1 MDWGNL
7 WLFVAGA
14 LAGYGIRPKGKP
26 ESRSQDAIISSR
38 ASASDRSNLLHAY
51 LRELSN
57 YLVQVNPERYYT
69 IYSRTL
75 DEQEKLFAQ
84 DKKTREAQLH
94 ILTERYPIYDNFD
107 FISTRPYVIYGETLD
122 RYDADDIEE
131 HFLNIV
137 KFHSL
142 QRAASEDWRLIMPM
156 LNKNELSHLA
166 GYIRQVK
173 DSKFKERLKQA
184 VREFAATRRSEV
196 TDFQLADGSK
206 LYESAEMAVFR
217 LYDIAELVEGFW
229 FKDTNEFGV
238 HSVFYGDD
246 KSYERFYRSDR
257 TFQKR
262 EVLHPL

>member
-1 MDWGNL
+1 MDWGDL

-26 ESRSQDAIISSR
+26 ESRSQDAMISSQ

-57 YLVQVNPERYYT
+57 YLVQLNPERYYT
-69 IYSRTL
+69 VYSRAL
-75 DEQEKLFAQ
+75 DEQERLFGQ

-142 QRAASEDWRLIMPM
+142 QRAASEDWRLTMPM

-173 DSKFKERLKQA
+173 DTKFKERLKQA
-184 VREFAATRRSEV
+184 VRELAAARRSEV

-206 LYESAEMAVFR
+206 LYESAEIVNR
-217 LYDIAELVEGFW
+217 
-229 FKDTNEFGV
+229 
-238 HSVFYGDD
+238 
-246 KSYERFYRSDR
+246 RR
-257 TFQKR
+257 T
-262 EVLHPL
+262 LGLTHI

>member
-1 MDWGNL
+1 MDWGDL
-7 WLFVAGA
+7 WLFGAGA

-26 ESRSQDAIISSR
+26 ESRSQDAIISGR

-57 YLVQVNPERYYT
+57 YLVQLNPERYYT
-69 IYSRTL
+69 VYSRAL
-75 DEQEKLFAQ
+75 DEQERLFTQ

-94 ILTERYPIYDNFD
+94 ILTERYPVYENFD
-107 FISTRPYVIYGETLD
+107 FINTRPYVVYRETLD
-122 RYDADDIEE
+122 RYGVDEIEK

-142 QRAASEDWRLIMPM
+142 QRAASEDWRLMMPM

-166 GYIRQVK
+166 GYIRQLT
-173 DSKFKERLKQA
+173 DTKFKERLKQA
-184 VREFAATRRSEV
+184 VREFAAAQRSKE
-196 TDFQLADGSK
+196 TDFQLADGTT
-206 LYESAEMAVFR
+206 LYESGEMAVYR

-229 FKDTNEFGV
+229 FKDTNEYGV
-238 HSVFYGDD
+238 HSVFYGHD
-246 KSYERFYRSDR
+246 KSYESFYRSDR

-262 EVLHPL
+262 EVLNSL